1 MVSSNVLN
9 WSMRNEADIKSVK
22 YSAAM
27 MWSTLQMG
35 IAITCACLPTLG
47 PVLPSISKQFTHVRN
62 WSATLWSRSR
72 TAKDSLGHGYKISN
86 DNVEFSAMA
95 SNPPSV
101 PQPTYIL
108 ASQGYSQ
115 SWAQSD
121 GHSFANHDV
130 ERVPSK
136 TVLIERDVRV
146 SYKNDTP

>member
-1 MVSSNVLN
+1 MSFKPLT
-9 WSMRNEADIKSVK
+9 WSMREEADIKSVK

-47 PVLPSISKQFTHVRN
+47 PVLPSISKQFTHFRN
-62 WSATLWSRSR
+62 WSSILWSRSR
-72 TAKDSLGHGYKISN
+72 TAKGALGHGYKISN

-95 SNPPSV
+95 SRPPSV
-101 PQPTYIL
+101 PKPTYIL

-130 ERVPSK
+130 ERFPSK
-136 TVLIERDVRV
+136 TVLIERDVSV
-146 SYKNDTP
+146 SYKTDVP